1 MSFLCFFFSWLAV
14 TAKDF
19 LYFFENTDFDY
30 AKNTVNLYAENKN
43 FSLKKNGNDYYL
55 EGKKGRNWLISFSQ
69 SEENI
74 EVCFYTPNKNS
85 KEKKEIF

>member
-1 MSFLCFFFSWLAV
+1 MKKILLSFLCFFFSWLAV

-43 FSLKKNGNDYYL
+43 FSLKKTGMIIIFRA
-55 EGKKGRNWLISFSQ
+55 KK
-69 SEENI
+69 
-74 EVCFYTPNKNS
+74 V
-85 KEKKEIF
+85 EIG